1 MRARNLVVAVVS
13 LLFLA
18 SCATSPPVASH
29 LERGDYSYAQQYLNW
44 LIDKEMAQNDIA
56 GLSIAL
62 VDDQR
67 VIWQSGFGYADIEN
81 DVRAAPETVYR
92 AGSIAKLF
100 TASAVMQLAE
110 QGRIDIDRPM
120 SAALPEFSIKS
131 RYAHADPVTPR
142 NIMAH
147 YSGLPSN
154 YLLDLYVRNPSPN
167 FEVVLDGLRD
177 QYLTFPPNKVFSYS
191 NAGMAVLGTAVQKLS
206 GEPFADYMAGHFF
219 APLGMTASRFA
230 TRPMAKIYDKRR
242 AVEPFSLRDMP
253 AAGLLSNVVDLS
265 RFMRMEFARGTLDG
279 QRVLSAASV
288 DEMLRPQNAKAPFAF
303 DSLVGLG
310 WMLHGIQVPG
320 GGIVASHGGSL
331 PDSHSMLAILPEHK
345 LGVVVLTNSGGS
357 HQAVSKIA
365 AEALRLMLAAK
376 NGTADV
382 PPIEAKASPERAPTA
397 EELRRFE
404 GHFDT
409 LVGLARVSTQSG
421 KIDVEAAGHHF
432 RIVPREDGS
441 FGLQYKVFGMLA
453 VRVREFDDIRLSIA
467 DIDGRQVIAGRM
479 GGETM
484 LFGEKIQPK
493 ALPPDF
499 ERYLGRYELV
509 DRIDG
514 PAPESVVLKMDG
526 GLLVGEA
533 RFAEVPDILL
543 RIGFVPVSDHEV
555 VTAGLGTGRGDTV
568 SFFTDSGGE
577 RLTYSGLRLR
587 KTGDQP

>member
-1 MRARNLVVAVVS
+1 ML
-13 LLFLA
+13 LA
-18 SCATSPPVASH
+18 SCATPPPVATR
-29 LERGDYSYAQQYLNW
+29 LERGDYSYARQYLTW

-67 VIWQSGFGYADIEN
+67 IVWQSGFGYADIEN
-81 DVRAAPETVYR
+81 EVRATPETVYR

-110 QGRIDIDRPM
+110 RGRIDIDRPM
-120 SAALPEFSIKS
+120 SEALPEFSIKS
-131 RYAHADPVTPR
+131 RFAHADPVTPR

-154 YLLDLYVRNPSPN
+154 YLLDLYVRNPSPH

-206 GEPFADYMAGHFF
+206 GEPFADYMAQHFF

-242 AVEPFSLRDMP
+242 AVEPYSLRDMP
-253 AAGLLSNVVDLS
+253 AAGLLSNVVDLG
-265 RFMRMEFARGTLDG
+265 RFMRMEFGHGALDG
-279 QRVLSAASV
+279 QRVLAAASV
-288 DEMLRPQNAKAPFAF
+288 AEMLRPQNAKAPFAF

-357 HQAVSKIA
+357 HLSVSKIA

-376 NGTADV
+376 DGAPTLQPV
-382 PPIEAKASPERAPTA
+382 EAKASPERAPTA

-404 GHFDT
+404 GYFDT
-409 LVGLARVSTQSG
+409 LVGLARVSTRNG
-421 KIDVEAAGHHF
+421 KIDAEAAGHHF
-432 RIVPREDGS
+432 RIVPHEDGS
-441 FGLQYKVFGMLA
+441 YSLQYKVFGLLA
-453 VRVREFDDIRLSIA
+453 VRVHEFDDIRLSIA
-467 DIDGRQVIAGRM
+467 DIDGRQVIAGRI

-484 LFGEKIQPK
+484 LFGEKIRPK
-493 ALPPDF
+493 TLPTDF
-499 ERYLGRYELV
+499 QRYVGRYELV
-509 DRIDG
+509 DHIDG
-514 PAPESVVLKMDG
+514 PAPESVVLKVDN

-568 SFFTDSGGE
+568 SFSTVGSE
-577 RLTYSGLRLR
+577 QRLSYSGLRLR
-587 KTGDQP
+587 KTADQP

>member
-1 MRARNLVVAVVS
+1 MRARNLVVVAVA

-18 SCATSPPVASH
+18 SCATPPPVATR
-29 LERGDYSYAQQYLNW
+29 LERGDYSYAQQYLGW
-44 LIDKEMAQNDIA
+44 LIDQEMAQNDIA

-67 VIWQSGFGYADIEN
+67 IVWQSGFGYADIEN
-81 DVRAAPETVYR
+81 DVRATPETVYR

-206 GEPFADYMAGHFF
+206 GEPFADYMAQHFF

-230 TRPMAKIYDKRR
+230 SRPMAKIYDKRR

-279 QRVLSAASV
+279 QRVLAGTSV

-357 HQAVSKIA
+357 HLSVSKIA

-376 NGTADV
+376 SGTPAA
-382 PPIEAKASPERAPTA
+382 PPLEAKVSPERAPTA

-409 LVGLARVSTQSG
+409 LVGLARVSTKNG

-432 RIVPREDGS
+432 RIVPHEDGS

-493 ALPPDF
+493 ALPPNF
-499 ERYLGRYELV
+499 KRYLGRYELV

-514 PAPESVVLKMDG
+514 PAPQSVVLKMDD

-533 RFAEVPDILL
+533 RFAEVPDLLL

-555 VTAGLGTGRGDTV
+555 ITAGLGTGRGDTV
-568 SFFTDSGGE
+568 SFFSDGGGE

-587 KTGDQP
+587 KTADQP